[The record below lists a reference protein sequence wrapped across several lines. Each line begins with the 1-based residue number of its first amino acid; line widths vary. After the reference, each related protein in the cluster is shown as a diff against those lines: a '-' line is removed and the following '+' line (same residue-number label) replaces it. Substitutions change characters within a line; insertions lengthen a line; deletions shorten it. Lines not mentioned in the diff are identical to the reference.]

1 MIVLARVDDRLV
13 HGQVAVGW
21 KNALDANHLA
31 VIDDHI
37 ASDMFE
43 RSLLEMSVPYELEL
57 SIFSTE
63 DAIRELPKFVHD
75 PGLRSIIL
83 VKNPQIFIPLL
94 ESGIDLTE
102 VNIGGMR
109 FAKGKEQITKAVFL
123 NAEER
128 ETVKQLSARGIIID
142 WRIVPTDKRGDYLT
156 QL

>member
-43 RSLLEMSVPYELEL
+43 RSLLEMSAPYELEL
-57 SIFSTE
+57 SIFGLE
-63 DAIRELPKFVHD
+63 EAKAGLLPFVHD
-75 PGLRSIIL
+75 PALRSIIL
-83 VKNPQIFIPLL
+83 VKSPELFITLL
-94 ESGIDLTE
+94 DGGIPLTE

-109 FAKGKEQITKAVFL
+109 FVKGKTQITKAVFL
-123 NAEER
+123 NEE
-128 ETVKQLSARGIIID
+128 EKTIVKELASRGILID
-142 WRIVPTDKRGDYLT
+142 WRIVPTDKRGDFLP
-156 QL
+156 LL